1 MARWADR
8 EPVASR
14 ARSGTLS
21 FSSPVRSPRSTPP
34 TPDDVRVAVDRALAR
49 AYPGG
54 VDAWESPREV
64 AVQLALREGLTA
76 EEALGRCGVDVPPPT
91 RSPVAF
97 GRVPYGSP
105 FRLGGVRYQKVTAKT
120 ARRLAA
126 GAPNAEP
133 LDEGEA
139 VWLAPDH
146 PVEHIP
152 TTVVPKGGA
161 GEPAG
166 D

>member
-1 MARWADR
+1 MRR
-8 EPVASR
+8 
-14 ARSGTLS
+14 
-21 FSSPVRSPRSTPP
+21 PRPPRP

-49 AYPGG
+49 SFPGG
-54 VDAWESPREV
+54 VDGWESPRDV

-105 FRLGGVRYQKVTAKT
+105 FRLNGARYQKVTAKA

-133 LDEGEA
+133 LDPDGEA

-146 PVEHIP
+146 PVDPVP
-152 TTVVPKGGA
+152 TTVARAGRGGA
-161 GEPAG
+161 DPDGEAG
-166 D
+166 RA

>member
-1 MARWADR
+1 MRSAR
-8 EPVASR
+8 P
-14 ARSGTLS
+14 AR
-21 FSSPVRSPRSTPP
+21 P

-49 AYPGG
+49 AFPGG

-64 AVQLALREGLTA
+64 AVQLALREGLSA
-76 EEALGRCGVDVPPPT
+76 EEALGRCGVAVPPPT

-97 GRVPYGSP
+97 GRVPYGAP
-105 FRLGGVRYQKVTAKT
+105 FRLGGVRYQKVTAKA

-133 LDEGEA
+133 MDDDGEA

-146 PVEHIP
+146 PVEHVP
-152 TTVVPKGGA
+152 TTTERRGA
-161 GEPAG
+161 EG
-166 D
+166 

>member
-1 MARWADR
+1 MR
-8 EPVASR
+8 
-14 ARSGTLS
+14 RSSL
-21 FSSPVRSPRSTPP
+21 PRP

-49 AYPGG
+49 AFPGG

-64 AVQLALREGLTA
+64 AVQLALREGLSA

-97 GRVPYGSP
+97 GRVPYGAP
-105 FRLGGVRYQKVTAKT
+105 FRLRGVRYQKVTAKA

-133 LDEGEA
+133 LDADGEA

-146 PVEHIP
+146 PVEHVP
-152 TTVVPKGGA
+152 TTVVSRGGA
-161 GEPAG
+161 
-166 D
+166 DD